1 MMMDKVR
8 FLDLTVE
15 EDERNKFVEEF
26 IRVMEDG
33 QIVLGPAV
41 TKFEENISRA
51 CSRKF
56 ATGVGSG
63 SDAVYIAL
71 SSLNLNKGAEII
83 TTSLSWI
90 ATANAISLSG
100 ATPVFADIGDDLN
113 ISPESVQKLI
123 TPKTK
128 AILSVDYTGRLA
140 DVKSLIDIC
149 SSNNLHLVEDGSQAF
164 GAKRDGYTCGGY
176 GIVSAISHNPMK
188 VLSALGEAGSV
199 LTDDPEI
206 KDRLDSLRYNGTI
219 NKEYLVKPS
228 INGRIDTVQ
237 AAILNIRL
245 STFQTLL
252 KKRTSNAEIYNKL
265 LDKRYVQL
273 PKLNNNETHVYYTYT
288 ILAEK
293 RDQLFSYL
301 QEKNIE
307 CKIQHPILMPEQAP
321 FKDCISDTTNALKL
335 KEKLIS
341 LPIHEKLTSNE
352 IEKVC
357 GAINQFYSGK

>member
-1 MMMDKVR
+1 MDKVR
-8 FLDLTVE
+8 FLNLTVE
-15 EDERNKFVEEF
+15 KNERDNF
-26 IRVMEDG
+26 IEKLISIMEDG
-33 QIVLGPAV
+33 QIVLGPEV
-41 TKFEENISRA
+41 TEFEKNISKA

-71 SSLNLNKGAEII
+71 SSLNLNKGDEII

-90 ATANAISLSG
+90 ATANAVALTG
-100 ATPVFADIGDDLN
+100 ATPVFADINDDLN
-113 ISPESVQKLI
+113 ISPNSVQKLI

-140 DVKSLIDIC
+140 DVRSLVDIC
-149 SSNNLHLVEDGSQAF
+149 NSNNLHLVEDGSQAF

-228 INGRIDTVQ
+228 INGRIDTIQ
-237 AAILNIRL
+237 AAILNVRL
-245 STFQTLL
+245 STFESLI
-252 KKRTSNAEIYNKL
+252 KKRASNAEIYNEL
-265 LDKRYVQL
+265 LDRRYIQV
-273 PKLNNNETHVYYTYT
+273 PKLNANETHVYYTYT

-293 RDQLFSYL
+293 RDQLFTYL
-301 QEKNIE
+301 QQQNIE
-307 CKIQHPILMPEQAP
+307 CKIQHPILMPEQPP
-321 FKDCISDTTNALKL
+321 FKECTSEITNALKL
-335 KEKLIS
+335 KAKLIS
-341 LPIHEKLTSNE
+341 LPIHEKLTRDD

-357 GAINQFYSGK
+357 YAVNKFYSNK